1 MATYVAAPAQGV
13 AFQAS
18 FGNVDPARL
27 QDVRVLVTSG
37 RFPGGTGWQSLPAWL
52 PQEQTVWS
60 GSAAWALPAAGP
72 IPPAIEPVPP
82 LR

>member
-1 MATYVAAPAQGV
+1 VATYVAVPAEGV

-27 QDVRVLVTSG
+27 QDVRVLVTSW
-37 RFPGGTGWQSLPAWL
+37 RFPGGTGWQSLPPWL
-52 PQEQTVWS
+52 PQERAVWS
-60 GSAAWALPAAGP
+60 ATAAWALPAAAP
-72 IPPAIEPVPP
+72 APAIEPLPP